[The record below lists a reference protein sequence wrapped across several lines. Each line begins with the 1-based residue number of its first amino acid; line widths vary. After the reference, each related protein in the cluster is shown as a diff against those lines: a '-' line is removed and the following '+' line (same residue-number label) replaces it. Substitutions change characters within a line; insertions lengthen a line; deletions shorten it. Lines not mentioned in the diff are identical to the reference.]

1 MKRDFF
7 QNSIVTEN
15 KMKTFNKKLEIP
27 LTLIEANAFSSKFLN
42 CQSMYKSYFERGK
55 KLTSTKKSDYFSKKK
70 KKKGHDLPEV
80 SSKEMVNV
88 F

>member
-7 QNSIVTEN
+7 FQNSIMDITEN

-42 CQSMYKSYFERGK
+42 CLNQCINLISREGK
-55 KLTSTKKSDYFSKKK
+55 KFTSTKKK
-70 KKKGHDLPEV
+70 
-80 SSKEMVNV
+80 
-88 F
+88 

>member
-55 KLTSTKKSDYFSKKK
+55 KFTSAKKVTISAKKK
-70 KKKGHDLPEV
+70 KQKKIDMTYLKLAV
-80 SSKEMVNV
+80 RKW
-88 F
+88 